1 MPQTIG
7 KYEILRTLG
16 SGAMGEVFLAKDPG
30 IGRELAI
37 KTILPGLGGAA
48 DLKQRFE
55 REAKAA
61 GTLAHPNIVT
71 VFEYGDD
78 QGLLFLAMEY
88 VDGEDLHEL
97 LNRRELTPPEILEV
111 IAQVCEGLHHA
122 HKHGVIHRDVKPSN
136 VMVRREEGLLQAKV
150 MDFGVAKATSTEMTQ
165 TGQVVGTLAYMAPE
179 YLRSGKAGPQS
190 DLFSVGVML
199 FEALCG
205 RKPFAGETTGAMVY
219 NIIHDEA
226 RPLEV
231 DDLVGV
237 SPSVRLIV
245 ARALVKDPEQRFASG
260 AEFAKALRAAK
271 DPAWSSPEDDRTV
284 ALPRV
289 SARTAPVD
297 RPIRSKAPWIV
308 AALAILGV
316 VGLAGYVVMKD
327 RAKAQALAD
336 AENAKLGDL
345 VLDQAS
351 RMLEKDPEG
360 ALAEIDKFMES
371 LPEGARV
378 DPDAYA
384 LRLVIH
390 YRRNDLIGFGSDLE
404 AARDDKVSG
413 AELLKNGKFKAMLEK
428 DLKAKRLPPELRARL
443 LKGEL

>member
-1 MPQTIG
+1 MPQTID
-7 KYEILRTLG
+7 KFEILRTLG
-16 SGAMGEVFLAKDPG
+16 RGAMGEVFLARDPS

-37 KTILPGLGGAA
+37 KTILPGLGTAA

-71 VFEYGDD
+71 VYEYGDD
-78 QGLLFLAMEY
+78 QGVLFLAMEY
-88 VDGEDLHEL
+88 VNGEDLHEL
-97 LNRRELTPPEILEV
+97 LSRKALEPSEILEV

-136 VMVRREEGLLQAKV
+136 VMVTREDGEIQAKV

-199 FEALCG
+199 FEALSG
-205 RKPFAGETTGAMVY
+205 QKPFAGETTGAMVY

-226 RPLEV
+226 RPLDVEG
-231 DDLVGV
+231 LRGV
-237 SPSVRLIV
+237 SPSVRLI
-245 ARALVKDPEQRFASG
+245 AERALAKDPGHRFSSG
-260 AEFAKALRAAK
+260 VEFAKALRAAK
-271 DPAWSSPEDDRTV
+271 DPNWSSPDDDRTV
-284 ALPRV
+284 ALPR
-289 SARTAPVD
+289 ARTASVGKAGHS
-297 RPIRSKAPWIV
+297 RAPWIV
-308 AALAILGV
+308 ASVAILV
-316 VGLAGYVVMKD
+316 VIGAAGFVVMKD
-327 RAKAQALAD
+327 RARAEALAD
-336 AENAKLGDL
+336 AENAKLADL

-360 ALAEIDKFMES
+360 ALAEIERY
-371 LPEGARV
+371 LENVPEDGRA
-378 DPDAYA
+378 DPDAFA
-384 LRLVIH
+384 LKIVIH
-390 YRRNDLIGFGSDLE
+390 YRQNDLIGLGSDLE
-404 AARDDKVSG
+404 AARDSKITG
-413 AELLKNGKFKAMLEK
+413 AELLKNGRFKAMLEK
-428 DLKAKRLPPELRARL
+428 DLKTKRLPAELRAKL

>member
-1 MPQTIG
+1 MTQTIG
-7 KYEILRTLG
+7 KFEILRTLG
-16 SGAMGEVFLAKDPG
+16 RGAMGEVFLGKDAA
-30 IGRELAI
+30 IGREVAI
-37 KTILPGLGGAA
+37 KTILPGLATAA

-78 QGLLFLAMEY
+78 QGTLFLAMEY
-88 VDGEDLHEL
+88 VEGEDLHEL
-97 LNRRELTPPEILEV
+97 LTRRELSPPEILEV
-111 IAQVCEGLHHA
+111 VAQVCEGLHHA

-136 VMVRREEGLLQAKV
+136 VMVKREDGQLVAKV
-150 MDFGVAKATSTEMTQ
+150 MDFGVAKATTTEMTQ

-199 FEALCG
+199 FEALSG
-205 RKPFAGETTGAMVY
+205 QKPFAGETTGAMVY

-226 RPLEV
+226 RPLDVE
-231 DDLVGV
+231 DLEGV

-245 ARALVKDPEQRFASG
+245 ERALVKDPEKRFASG

-271 DPAWSSPEDDRTV
+271 DPQWSSPDDDRTV
-284 ALPRV
+284 ALPRI

-297 RPIRSKAPWIV
+297 RPRGARAPWVV
-308 AALAILGV
+308 AALAILAVLG
-316 VGLAGYVVMKD
+316 GAGYLVFKE
-327 RAKAQALAD
+327 RAKAHALAE

-351 RMLEKDPEG
+351 RNLEKDPAG
-360 ALAEIDKFMES
+360 TLAEIDKFIES
-371 LPEGARV
+371 VPEGGKV

-384 LRLVIH
+384 LKLVIR
-390 YRRNDLIGFGSDLE
+390 YRQNDLIGFGSTLE
-404 AARDDKVSG
+404 AARDAKATG
-413 AELLKNGKFKAMLEK
+413 AELLKNGRFKAMLEK
-428 DLKAKRLPPELRARL
+428 DQKTKRLPAELRAKL